1 MAAVQRQTSMLD
13 FFSSPA
19 DRTIS
24 TKRKRSTSPEDISRC
39 ETVLIQRN
47 PMSPEVISMFD
58 ARCEGTANRRVSAL
72 IRSLTVV

>member
-24 TKRKRSTSPEDISRC
+24 TKRKRPTSPEDISRC
-39 ETVLIQRN
+39 ETVFVQRN
-47 PMSPEVISMFD
+47 PMSPQVISMFD
-58 ARCEGTANRRVSAL
+58 ARCEGTANRRVIGL
-72 IRSLTVV
+72 IQSLTDV